1 MDYCGNPNPTTSIN
15 PSLHLSINP
24 IFMPSWPA
32 ETKYISHP
40 TLRVDAVPKVT
51 GRARYSSDIQADGW
65 LYGMI
70 LRSKWPAAKI
80 LSVKLDKARKVP
92 GIKAAVVVREGSFT
106 VRFYGEEIAAVAGT
120 SRQACLDALRAIEVN
135 AEPRHQFA
143 VNENEARKEDAP
155 QVWEGKSNVS
165 PGRTR
170 EKGNVDQAF
179 GECAAVIEGFYTTP
193 VQIHN
198 PMETHGNTVSWT
210 DDGVTA
216 WASTQGITSV
226 RDGLAGALELDQSK
240 VRVITDF
247 MGGGFGAKFGAG
259 AEGVLAAR
267 LSREA
272 KAPVRLMLT
281 RFDEALAVGNR
292 PSSFQKIKLGAKADG
307 TLHAFEAENYG
318 TAGIGAGGDS
328 GGGGGGADIPMPYL
342 YPVPNSRVKQSS
354 VVVNAGSS
362 RAFRAPGNPPA
373 SYGMESA
380 MDDLAVKLGM
390 DPLEF
395 RLKNDPNDVRQR
407 EYKIGSEKFGWKE
420 KYRKPGSSPGL
431 VKTGIGCAGA
441 AWPAG
446 RGTNWTQSE
455 AQINPDGSV
464 EVRLG
469 VQDIGTGTK
478 TVIAV
483 VAAEMLGLKPEQV
496 TVRVGDTHFPPGP
509 GSGGSTTCPSVAPAV
524 YDVCQQALQQIQKQ
538 TGIADARGENWFA
551 ACKKLGV
558 TPLTVHGKWQQG
570 LSSGPAY
577 GVQFAEVAVDTET
590 GLVTV
595 KKVVAVHD
603 CGLIIDTLTL
613 ESQINGGVI
622 MGMGYA
628 LYEERVMDDLSGV
641 VLNPNFET
649 YKLPG
654 IADVPEIEIVLLN
667 MPERG
672 VIGIGE
678 PATVPTAA
686 AIGNA
691 VANAIGVRVG
701 SLPITPA
708 KVLAALGKVPKV
720 VEALKGEN
728 VEAGFVSNVST
739 LQRFNASTK
748 FRA

>member
-1 MDYCGNPNPTTSIN
+1 
-15 PSLHLSINP
+15 
-24 IFMPSWPA
+24 MPSWPT

-40 TLRVDAVPKVT
+40 TLRVDAGAKVT

-80 LSVKLDKARKVP
+80 VSVNLDPARQIP
-92 GIKAAVVVREGSFT
+92 GIKAAVVARDGEFT

-120 SRQACLDALRAIEVN
+120 TKQACLDALRAIVVK
-135 AEPRHQFA
+135 AEPNPQFA
-143 VNENEARKEDAP
+143 VNEDEARKADAP
-155 QVWEGKSNVS
+155 QVWAGRSNVA
-165 PGRTR
+165 PGRSR
-170 EKGNVDQAF
+170 EQGNVDQAF

-198 PMETHGNTVSWT
+198 PMETHGSTASWT
-210 DDGVTA
+210 EEGVTA
-216 WASTQGITSV
+216 WASTQGISSV
-226 RDGLAGALELDQSK
+226 RDGLAGALQLDHSK

-281 RFDEALAVGNR
+281 RFDQALAVGNR
-292 PSSFQKIKLGAKADG
+292 PSSFQKIKMGALADG

-318 TAGIGAGGDS
+318 TAGIGAGADA

-342 YPVPNSRVKQSS
+342 YRVPNSRVKQSH
-354 VVVNAGSS
+354 VAVNAGSA

-395 RLKNDPNDVRQR
+395 RLKNDANEVRQR
-407 EYKIGSEKFGWKE
+407 EYAIGAERFGWKE
-420 KYRKPGSSPGL
+420 KYRKPGSSPGV

-446 RGTNWTQSE
+446 GPSRNTHGE

-464 EVRLG
+464 EFRLG

-483 VAAEMLGLKPEQV
+483 VAAEMLGLKPEQI
-496 TVRVGDTHFPPGP
+496 TVKVGDTNFPPGP
-509 GSGGSTTCPSVAPAV
+509 GSGGSTTCASVSPTV
-524 YDVCQQALQQIQKQ
+524 YDICQRGLQQLQTQ
-538 TGIADARGENWFA
+538 TGVADARGKNWFA

-558 TPLTVHGKWQQG
+558 NPLVVHGNWIEG
-570 LSSGPAY
+570 LSNRPAY

-641 VLNPNFET
+641 LLNPNFET

-691 VANAIGVRVG
+691 VANALGARVG

-708 KVLAALGKVPKV
+708 KVLAALGKVPSV
-720 VEALKGEN
+720 A
-728 VEAGFVSNVST
+728 A
-739 LQRFNASTK
+739 A
-748 FRA
+748 

>member
-1 MDYCGNPNPTTSIN
+1 MPN
-15 PSLHLSINP
+15 
-24 IFMPSWPA
+24 WP
-32 ETKYISHP
+32 ESTQYISHA
-40 TLRVDAVPKVT
+40 TIRVDGPAKAS

-80 LSVKLDKARKVP
+80 LGVNLDNALKIP
-92 GIKAAVVVREGSFT
+92 GIKAAVTARDTPFT

-120 SRQACLDALRAIEVN
+120 SRQACLDALRAIEVK
-135 AEPRHQFA
+135 AEPQNQFV
-143 VNENEARKEDAP
+143 VNENEARKDDAP
-155 QVWEGKSNVS
+155 EVWTGSPNVS
-165 PGRTR
+165 
-170 EKGNVDQAF
+170 KGHAHEHGDVDQAF
-179 GECAAVIEGFYTTP
+179 NECAAISEGFYTTP

-210 DDGVTA
+210 DEGVTA
-216 WASTQGITSV
+216 WASTQGISSV
-226 RDGLAGALELDQSK
+226 RDGFAGALQLDQSK
-240 VRVITDF
+240 VRVLTDY
-247 MGGGFGAKFGAG
+247 MGGGFGSKFGAG
-259 AEGVLAAR
+259 AEGVLAAH
-267 LSREA
+267 LSRAA

-292 PSSFQKIKLGAKADG
+292 PSSFQRIKIGAKADG
-307 TLHAFEAENYG
+307 RLHAYEAENYG
-318 TAGIGAGGDS
+318 TAGIGAGS
-328 GGGGGGADIPMPYL
+328 NQGGGGGGADIPMPYL
-342 YPVPNSRVKQSS
+342 YRVPNFRVQQSS
-354 VVVNAGSS
+354 VAVNAGSS

-373 SYGMESA
+373 SFGMECA

-395 RLKNDPNDVRQR
+395 RLKNDPDEIRQR
-407 EYKIGSEKFGWKE
+407 EYKIGAEKFGWKD
-420 KYRKPGSSPGL
+420 KYRKPGTSPGP
-431 VKTGIGCAGA
+431 VKTGIGCGGA

-446 RGTNWTQSE
+446 GPSRYTQGE
-455 AQINPDGSV
+455 AHINPDGSI
-464 EVRLG
+464 EFRLG

-483 VAAEMLGLKPEQV
+483 VAAEMLGLKPEQI
-496 TVRVGDTHFPPGP
+496 TVRVGDTNYPPGP
-509 GSGGSTTCPSVAPAV
+509 GSGGSTTCASVSPTV
-524 YDVCQQALQQIQKQ
+524 YDICTKALEQLQTQ
-538 TGIADARGENWFA
+538 TGVADARGDNWFA

-558 TPLTVHGKWQQG
+558 NPLVVHGNWIEG
-570 LSSGPAY
+570 LSTRPAY
-577 GVQFAEVAVDTET
+577 GVQFAEVDVDTET

-628 LYEERVMDDLSGV
+628 LYEERVMDNLSGV
-641 VLNPNFET
+641 MLNPNFET
-649 YKLPG
+649 YKLAG
-654 IADVPEIEIVLLN
+654 IADVPEIEVVLLN

-678 PATVPTAA
+678 PATVPIAG

-708 KVLAALGKVPKV
+708 KVLTALGKVP
-720 VEALKGEN
+720 N
-728 VEAGFVSNVST
+728 VTTA
-739 LQRFNASTK
+739 
-748 FRA
+748 

>member
-1 MDYCGNPNPTTSIN
+1 
-15 PSLHLSINP
+15 
-24 IFMPSWPA
+24 MPSWPA
-32 ETKYISHP
+32 ETKYISQS
-40 TLRVDAVPKVT
+40 TLRVDAEPKVT
-51 GRARYSSDIQADGW
+51 GRARYSSDIQAEGW

-80 LSVKLDKARKVP
+80 LSVNLDPALKVP
-92 GIKAAVVVREGSFT
+92 GIKAAVVVRDGEFN

-120 SRQACLDALRAIEVN
+120 SKQACLDALRAIEVKT
-135 AEPRHQFA
+135 EPRQEFVVSEDEA
-143 VNENEARKEDAP
+143 IKENSP
-155 QVWEGKSNVS
+155 QVWEGS
-165 PGRTR
+165 PNAPAPRVR
-170 EKGNVDQAF
+170 ESGSVDTAF
-179 GECAAVIEGFYTTP
+179 PECAAVIEGFYTTP

-198 PMETHGNTVSWT
+198 PLETHGNTVSWT
-210 DDGVTA
+210 DEGVTA
-216 WASTQGITSV
+216 WASTQGISSV
-226 RDGLAGALELDQSK
+226 HDGLAGALKLDQSK
-240 VRVITDF
+240 VRVITDY

-259 AEGVLAAR
+259 AEGVLAAK
-267 LSREA
+267 LSRQA

-281 RFDEALAVGNR
+281 RFDQALAVGNR
-292 PSSFQKIKLGAKADG
+292 PSSFQKIKMGALADG
-307 TLHAFEAENYG
+307 KLHAFEMENYG

-328 GGGGGGADIPMPYL
+328 GGGGGGAILTAPYL
-342 YPVPNSRVKQSS
+342 YKVPNTRVKQIS
-354 VVVNAGSS
+354 VAINAGSA

-373 SYGMESA
+373 SFGMESA

-395 RLKNDPNDVRQR
+395 RLKNDPSPIRQR
-407 EYKIGSEKFGWKE
+407 EYAIGAERFGWKQ
-420 KYRKPGSSPGL
+420 KYQKPGSSPGV

-446 RGTNWTQSE
+446 GASRSTQGE
-455 AQINPDGSV
+455 AQINPDGSI
-464 EVRLG
+464 EFRLG

-483 VAAEMLGLKPEQV
+483 VAAEMLGLKPDQI
-496 TVRVGDTHFPPGP
+496 TVRVGDTNFPPGP
-509 GSGGSTTCPSVAPAV
+509 GSGGSTTCASISPTVFDICAK
-524 YDVCQQALQQIQKQ
+524 ALQQLQTQ
-538 TGIADARGENWFA
+538 TGISDARGENWFA

-558 TPLTVHGKWQQG
+558 TPVIVHGQWQPG
-570 LSSGPAY
+570 LSADHAC
-577 GVQFAEVAVDTET
+577 GVQFAEVEVDTET

-595 KKVVAVHD
+595 KKIVAVHD

-654 IADVPEIEIVLLN
+654 IADVPEIEVVLMN

-678 PATVPTAA
+678 PSTVPTAG
-686 AIGNA
+686 AIANA
-691 VANAIGVRVG
+691 VANAIGARVG

-708 KVLAALGKVPKV
+708 KVLAALGKVPP
-720 VEALKGEN
+720 
-728 VEAGFVSNVST
+728 FT
-739 LQRFNASTK
+739 ASK
-748 FRA
+748 S

>member
-1 MDYCGNPNPTTSIN
+1 
-15 PSLHLSINP
+15 
-24 IFMPSWPA
+24 MPSWPT
-32 ETKYISHP
+32 EPKYISHP
-40 TLRVDAVPKVT
+40 TLRVDAAAKVT

-80 LSVKLDKARKVP
+80 LSVNLDPARQIP
-92 GIKAAVVVREGSFT
+92 GIKAAVVARDGEFT

-120 SRQACLDALRAIEVN
+120 SKQACLDALRAIVVK
-135 AEPRHQFA
+135 AEPSPQFA
-143 VNENEARKEDAP
+143 VNEDEARKADAP
-155 QVWEGKSNVS
+155 QVWAGRSNVA
-165 PGRTR
+165 PGRSR
-170 EKGNVDQAF
+170 EQGNVDQAF

-198 PMETHGNTVSWT
+198 PMETHGSTVSWT
-210 DDGVTA
+210 EEGVTS
-216 WASTQGITSV
+216 WASTQGISSV
-226 RDGLAGALELDQSK
+226 RDGLAGALQLDHSK

-281 RFDEALAVGNR
+281 RFDQALAVGNR
-292 PSSFQKIKLGAKADG
+292 PSSFQKIKMGALADG

-318 TAGIGAGGDS
+318 TAGIGAGADA

-342 YPVPNSRVKQSS
+342 YRVPNSRVKQSH
-354 VVVNAGSS
+354 VAVNAGSA

-373 SYGMESA
+373 SFGMESA

-395 RLKNDPNDVRQR
+395 RLKNDANEVRQR
-407 EYKIGSEKFGWKE
+407 EYAIGAEKFGWKE
-420 KYRKPGSSPGL
+420 KYRKPGSSPGV

-446 RGTNWTQSE
+446 GPSRNTHGE

-464 EVRLG
+464 EFRLG

-483 VAAEMLGLKPEQV
+483 VAAEMLGLKPEQI
-496 TVRVGDTHFPPGP
+496 TVKVGDTNFPPGP
-509 GSGGSTTCPSVAPAV
+509 GSGGSTTCASVSPTV
-524 YDVCQQALQQIQKQ
+524 YDICQRGLQQLQTQ
-538 TGIADARGENWFA
+538 TGVADARGKNWFA

-558 TPLTVHGKWQQG
+558 NPLVVHGNWIEG
-570 LSSGPAY
+570 LSNRPAY

-603 CGLIIDTLTL
+603 CGLMIDTLTL

-641 VLNPNFET
+641 LLNPNFET

-691 VANAIGVRVG
+691 VANALGVRVG

-708 KVLAALGKVPKV
+708 KVLAALGKVPPV
-720 VEALKGEN
+720 AQ
-728 VEAGFVSNVST
+728 T
-739 LQRFNASTK
+739 
-748 FRA
+748 

>member
-1 MDYCGNPNPTTSIN
+1 
-15 PSLHLSINP
+15 
-24 IFMPSWPA
+24 MPSWPA
-32 ETKYISHP
+32 ETKYISHA
-40 TLRVDAVPKVT
+40 TLRVDAAAKVT
-51 GRARYSSDIQADGW
+51 GRARYASDIQAGGW

-80 LSVKLDKARKVP
+80 LSVNLDKARQIP
-92 GIKAAVVVREGSFT
+92 GIKAAVVARDGEFT

-120 SRQACLDALRAIEVN
+120 SKQACLDALRAIEVN
-135 AEPRHQFA
+135 AEPRQQFA
-143 VNENEARKEDAP
+143 VNENEARKDGAP
-155 QVWEGKSNVS
+155 QVWEGRPNVTA
-165 PGRTR
+165 GRPR
-170 EKGNVDQAF
+170 EQGNVDQAF

-210 DDGVTA
+210 DEGLTV
-216 WASTQGITSV
+216 WASTQGISSV
-226 RDGLAGALELDQSK
+226 RDGLAGALQLDQSQ
-240 VRVITDF
+240 VRVLTDF
-247 MGGGFGAKFGAG
+247 MGGGFGSKLGAG
-259 AEGVLAAR
+259 VEGVLAAK

-281 RFDEALAVGNR
+281 RFDNALAVGNR
-292 PSSFQKIKLGAKADG
+292 PSSFQKIKMGALADG
-307 TLHAFEAENYG
+307 TLHAFDAENYG
-318 TAGIGAGGDS
+318 TAGIGAGANQ

-342 YPVPNSRVKQSS
+342 YRVPNSRVKQS
-354 VVVNAGSS
+354 VVAVNGGSS

-373 SYGMESA
+373 SFGMESA

-395 RLKNDPNDVRQR
+395 RLKNDSNEIRQR
-407 EYKIGSEKFGWKE
+407 EYAIGAEKFGWKE
-420 KYRKPGSSPGL
+420 KYRKPGSSSGP

-446 RGTNWTQSE
+446 GPTRSTQGE

-464 EVRLG
+464 EFRLG

-483 VAAEMLGLKPEQV
+483 VAAEMLGLKPEQI
-496 TVRVGDTHFPPGP
+496 TVKVGDTNFPPGP
-509 GSGGSTTCPSVAPAV
+509 GSGGSTTCASVSPTV
-524 YDVCQQALQQIQKQ
+524 YDICQRGLQQLQTQ
-538 TGIADARGENWFA
+538 TGITDARGENWFA

-558 TPLTVHGKWQQG
+558 NPLVVHGKWIEG
-570 LSSGPAY
+570 LSNRPAY

-691 VANAIGVRVG
+691 VANAIGARVG

-708 KVLAALGKVPKV
+708 KVLAALGKVPHV
-720 VEALKGEN
+720 AT
-728 VEAGFVSNVST
+728 A
-739 LQRFNASTK
+739 
-748 FRA
+748 

>member
-1 MDYCGNPNPTTSIN
+1 MA
-15 PSLHLSINP
+15 
-24 IFMPSWPA
+24 SWPA
-32 ETKYISHP
+32 DTKYISQP
-40 TLRVDAVPKVT
+40 VLRVDAAPKVT

-80 LSVKLDKARKVP
+80 LSVNLDKARQVP
-92 GIKAAVVVREGSFT
+92 GIKAAVVVRDGPFT
-106 VRFYGEEIAAVAGT
+106 VRFYGEEIAAVAGAT
-120 SRQACLDALRAIEVN
+120 KQACLDALQAIEVK
-135 AEPRHQFA
+135 AEPRHEFA
-143 VNENEARKEDAP
+143 VNENEARKDDAP
-155 QVWEGKSNVS
+155 QVWEGKPNVS
-165 PGRTR
+165 PGRSR

-179 GECAAVIEGFYTTP
+179 AECAAVIEGFYTTP

-198 PMETHGNTVSWT
+198 PMETHGSTVSWT
-210 DDGVTA
+210 NDGVTA

-240 VRVITDF
+240 VRVITEF

-281 RFDEALAVGNR
+281 RFDQALAVGNR
-292 PSSFQKIKLGAKADG
+292 PSSFQKIKIGAKADG

-354 VVVNAGSS
+354 VVVNAGSA

-373 SYGMESA
+373 SCGMESA

-395 RLKNDPNDVRQR
+395 RLKNDSNEVRRR
-407 EYKIGSEKFGWKE
+407 EYKIGAQKIGWKE
-420 KYRKPGSSPGL
+420 KYQKPGSSPGP

-446 RGTNWTQSE
+446 RGANWTQGE

-464 EVRLG
+464 EFRLG

-483 VAAEMLGLKPEQV
+483 VAAEMLGLKPEQI
-496 TVRVGDTHFPPGP
+496 TVRVGDTNFPPGP
-509 GSGGSTTCPSVAPAV
+509 GSGGSTTCPSVAPVV
-524 YDVCQQALQQIQKQ
+524 YDVCQQALQQLQKQ
-538 TGIADARGENWFA
+538 TGIADARGANWLA
-551 ACKKLGV
+551 ACKRLGV

-570 LSSGPAY
+570 LASGPAY

-641 VLNPNFET
+641 MLNPNFET

-708 KVLAALGKVPKV
+708 KVLAALGKVPPAAK
-720 VEALKGEN
+720 
-728 VEAGFVSNVST
+728 T
-739 LQRFNASTK
+739 
-748 FRA
+748 

>member
-1 MDYCGNPNPTTSIN
+1 
-15 PSLHLSINP
+15 
-24 IFMPSWPA
+24 MPSWPT
-32 ETKYISHP
+32 ETKYISQP

-51 GRARYSSDIQADGW
+51 GRARYASDIQADGW

-80 LSVKLDKARKVP
+80 LSVNLDKARQIP
-92 GIKAAVVVREGSFT
+92 GIKAAVVARDGEFT

-120 SRQACLDALRAIEVN
+120 NKQACLDALRAIEVK
-135 AEPRHQFA
+135 AEPRNDFA
-143 VNENEARKEDAP
+143 VNETEARKDDAP
-155 QVWEGKSNVS
+155 QVWEGRSNVT
-165 PGRTR
+165 PGRSR
-170 EKGNVDQAF
+170 EQGNVDHAF

-216 WASTQGITSV
+216 WASTQGISSV
-226 RDGLAGALELDQSK
+226 RDGLAGAFQLDQSK
-240 VRVITDF
+240 VRVITEF

-259 AEGVLAAR
+259 AEGMLAAQ

-281 RFDEALAVGNR
+281 RFDQALAVGNR
-292 PSSFQKIKLGAKADG
+292 PSSFQKIKMGALADG

-318 TAGIGAGGDS
+318 TAGIGAGS
-328 GGGGGGADIPMPYL
+328 NQGGGGGGADLTMPYL
-342 YPVPNSRVKQSS
+342 YPVPNTRVQQSH
-354 VVVNAGSS
+354 VAVNAGSA

-373 SYGMESA
+373 SFGMESA

-390 DPLEF
+390 DPLAF
-395 RLKNDPNDVRQR
+395 RLKNDANEVRQR
-407 EYKIGSEKFGWKE
+407 EYALGAEKIGWKE
-420 KYRKPGSSPGL
+420 KYRKPGSSSGP
-431 VKTGIGCAGA
+431 VKTGLGCAGA

-446 RGTNWTQSE
+446 GPSRSTQGE

-464 EVRLG
+464 EFRLG

-483 VAAEMLGLKPEQV
+483 VAAEMLGLQPEQI
-496 TVRVGDTHFPPGP
+496 TVKVGDTNFPPGP
-509 GSGGSTTCPSVAPAV
+509 GSGGSTTCASVSPTV
-524 YDVCQQALQQIQKQ
+524 YDICQRGLQQLQKQ
-538 TGIADARGENWFA
+538 TGVADARGQNWFA

-558 TPLTVHGKWQQG
+558 NPLVVHGNWIEG
-570 LSSGPAY
+570 LSNRPAY

-691 VANAIGVRVG
+691 VTNAIGVRVG

-708 KVLAALGKVPKV
+708 KVLAALGKVPP
-720 VEALKGEN
+720 A
-728 VEAGFVSNVST
+728 AQQT
-739 LQRFNASTK
+739 
-748 FRA
+748 